1 MNKISWLLV
10 QFTYPKSSNIYA
22 VSNKF
27 KRDMVKIGF
36 SQTIKDSYAIHG
48 TDETLTAK
56 IDHVKSIVPIRGRVS
71 ILKFTDE
78 QFGNIINYSNT
89 KKAGVE

>member
-1 MNKISWLLV
+1 MKQINWLLI
-10 QFTYPKSSNIYA
+10 QFTYPKNSDRHI

-27 KRDMVKIGF
+27 KRDMVKLGF
-36 SQTIKDSYAIHG
+36 SHTIKDSYAIHG